1 MMSQPVH
8 RSTEG
13 FSLLELIL
21 ALLIFQVGILG
32 VAGMVLTAQRTLTR
46 AQLILRGTL
55 EAREVADSL
64 ILAGAVGAGELTR
77 PWGGL
82 SWMQEGTGELKVM
95 ATMPGGE
102 DTLAVIRV
110 WPPVGGA
117 AVAPD
122 SLAITGGG
130 EE

>member
-1 MMSQPVH
+1 MMSQPVR

-21 ALLIFQVGILG
+21 AILIFQVGILG

-55 EAREVADSL
+55 EAREVGDS
-64 ILAGAVGAGELTR
+64 ILSAGAVGAGEMMR

-82 SWMQEGTGELKVM
+82 SWTDEGPAGLKVV

-110 WPPVGGA
+110 WPPVGGG